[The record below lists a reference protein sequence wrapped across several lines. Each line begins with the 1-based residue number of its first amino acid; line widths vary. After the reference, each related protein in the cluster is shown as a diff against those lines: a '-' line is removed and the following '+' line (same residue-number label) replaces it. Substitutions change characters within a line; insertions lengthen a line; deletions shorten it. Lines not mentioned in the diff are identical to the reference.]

1 MCLFG
6 AGPSGYFKRM
16 SDGMCIVRVLA
27 RGGSRVRRPI
37 KRDEFLPDV
46 TAHPPETQ
54 GRAGERTHFP
64 AEQLECV
71 TRDGPPPGQKKH
83 PLLHGYPNMPRR
95 KSKKTKPTV
104 AGILGLGL

>member
-1 MCLFG
+1 
-6 AGPSGYFKRM
+6 
-16 SDGMCIVRVLA
+16 
-27 RGGSRVRRPI
+27 VRRPK
-37 KRDEFLPDV
+37 KRDESLRDV

-104 AGILGLGL
+104 AGILGLGLDGEGGHTRVTRSPAICPVAAS